1 MGNQKSYGLATGR
14 ICDHRQVPHSL
25 NVVKCNMS
33 KVAIEDFEVVS
44 NADILSFQLGNRMSY
59 SSSPQRFCHL
69 GLVSW
74 KTVFS
79 WTRWVVEGD
88 GFRMIQVNYIYFAA
102 ADLTGGRAQV
112 VTPLMGSSC
121 KYR

>member
-1 MGNQKSYGLATGR
+1 MGNQKLYGSATGQL
-14 ICDHRQVPHSL
+14 CDHRQVPYPL

-33 KVAIEDFEVVS
+33 KIAVEDFEVLS
-44 NADILSFQLGNRMSY
+44 NADILSFQLGNRMNY
-59 SSSPQRFCHL
+59 SSSPQSFCHL

-74 KTVFS
+74 KTVLS
-79 WTRWVVEGD
+79 WTRWVVGGD
-88 GFRMIQVNYIYFAA
+88 GFRRLQVNYIYFAA

-112 VTPLMGSSC
+112 VTPVMGSSC